1 MCKVNDGFARFTACD
16 ILQTLSVE
24 YHVIS
29 ALGGTWRVKRRGANR
44 AASVHSTQ
52 GEAVVRARELAKKDA
67 SGTVFVHRVDGT
79 VSRMTTYGKD
89 PHIRREHSGTKK

>member
-1 MCKVNDGFARFTACD
+1 M
-16 ILQTLSVE
+16 SVE

-29 ALGGTWRVKRRGANR
+29 ALGGRWRVLRRGARR
-44 AASVHSTQ
+44 AATVHSSQ
-52 GEAVVRARELAKKDA
+52 GEAVVKARELAKKDV

-79 VSRMTTYGKD
+79 TSRMITYGKD

>member
-1 MCKVNDGFARFTACD
+1 M
-16 ILQTLSVE
+16 SVD

-29 ALGGTWRVKRRGANR
+29 ALGGRWRVKRRGANR

-52 GEAVVRARELAKKDA
+52 GEAVVKARELARKDVN
-67 SGTVFVHRVDGT
+67 GTVIVHRVDGT
-79 VSRMTTYGKD
+79 VSRVTTYEKK